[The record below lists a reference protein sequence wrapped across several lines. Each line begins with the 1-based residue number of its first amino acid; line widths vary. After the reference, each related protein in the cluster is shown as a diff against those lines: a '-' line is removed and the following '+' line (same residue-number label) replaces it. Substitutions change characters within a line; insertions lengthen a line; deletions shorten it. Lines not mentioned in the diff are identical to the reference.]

1 MNIAIVKRG
10 LCVAV
15 LLGSFAPIA
24 CSSDTGGNGGGGAGG
39 KSSNNQGA
47 GGAPAG
53 SVPCGNKFC
62 SAPEGTTVMPC
73 CRSILDS
80 TCGAINPLTM
90 GCGAPPP
97 PVPKECPPLPSIGGF
112 FQLMAC
118 CTTGGE
124 CGVDWSMLSMGC
136 KNYADSQAQLAMFM
150 QMAGRF
156 GRDGGVPGFGGMG
169 GGFGGINLNITL
181 PAEAAC
187 TAPAA
192 Q

>member
-39 KSSNNQGA
+39 KTSTNTGA

-53 SVPCGNKFC
+53 TVPCGSKFC
-62 SAPEGTTVMPC
+62 ATPEGQTAAPC
-73 CRSILDS
+73 CIAPLDS
-80 TCGAINPLTM
+80 KCGIMGPL
-90 GCGAPPP
+90 GCTVPPP
-97 PVPKECPPLPSIGGF
+97 PPPKECPMLPSIGGF
-112 FQLMAC
+112 FQLMGC
-118 CTTGGE
+118 CTAAGE

-136 KNYADSQAQLAMFM
+136 KNYADSMAQLQLFLMMRPNFN
-150 QMAGRF
+150 
-156 GRDGGVPGFGGMG
+156 RDGGIPGFGGMG
-169 GGFGGINLNITL
+169 GMGGFNLNITL
-181 PAEAAC
+181 PAEASC